1 MRMSQ
6 GSLLEALR
14 QSVVELKFVRRR
26 TKFGWSPTRRM
37 FCSNDFTMLNSAPGQ
52 IALHF
57 KPPVMPP
64 PYPWIQKNLVCAW
77 DIFWQD
83 WRMIPCESVDVITIM
98 PTRPPDEFWAYF
110 NLFLENMSPQ
120 DKIVFMNR

>member
-1 MRMSQ
+1 
-6 GSLLEALR
+6 
-14 QSVVELKFVRRR
+14 
-26 TKFGWSPTRRM
+26 
-37 FCSNDFTMLNSAPGQ
+37 MLNSAPGQ

-64 PYPWIQKNLVCAW
+64 PYPWIQKNLVCSW